1 MPTVDT
7 FLPDIIQTT
16 FFSGYTV
23 FNTIVYT
30 LILVIFI
37 LAIIKMFKK
46 LEIDPLSIFYS
57 IIPFI
62 FLGSSTRALVDNGIL
77 PKTVFLIT
85 PGLYILI
92 GLITIVSFLF
102 SIYLFNKKG
111 IDYRYSLFSLGVI
124 FSLPNIIFFSNVNYT
139 VLINVILT
147 WILSS
152 LIFIGIVFLVLYIRN
167 NIFKTEDKINLSKFI
182 EKIKKYKINFS
193 IVLAH
198 LFDASTTYVAVEYF
212 NYVEQHV
219 LPNAINQLFDTY
231 LTLFP
236 MKIIVI
242 VAVLYIIDQYFDDLT
257 IKNLLKLTVF
267 VLGLAP
273 GLRNIL
279 TLILGTVWLKFY
291 ENLKN
296 FSSSFEKYFFSNFII
311 YIFKNSKKD

>member
-1 MPTVDT
+1 MATVDT

-23 FNTIVYT
+23 FNTVVYT
-30 LILVIFI
+30 LILVIFV
-37 LAIIKMFKK
+37 LTIIKMFKK
-46 LEIDPLSIFYS
+46 LDIDPISIIYS

-62 FLGSSTRALVDNGIL
+62 FLGSSTRALVDNGFY

-85 PGLYILI
+85 PGLYILV
-92 GLITIVSFLF
+92 GLITIASFLF
-102 SIYLFNKKG
+102 SIYLFNKME
-111 IDYRYSLFSLGVI
+111 IDYRYTLFFLGII
-124 FSLPNIIFFSNVNYT
+124 FSVPNIILFSKLNFTAIIY
-139 VLINVILT
+139 VLIT
-147 WILSS
+147 WIIAS
-152 LIFIGIVFLVLYIRN
+152 LIFMAIAFLVLYIKN
-167 NIFKTEDKINLSKFI
+167 KNTHNAI
-182 EKIKKYKINFS
+182 EKILQHKINFS

-212 NYVEQHV
+212 NYTEQHV
-219 LPNAINQLFDTY
+219 LPNALNQLFDTY

-242 VAVLYIIDQYFDDLT
+242 VAGLYIIDQYFDDLT

-279 TLILGTVWLKFY
+279 TMALAT
-291 ENLKN
+291 N
-296 FSSSFEKYFFSNFII
+296 
-311 YIFKNSKKD
+311 

>member
-102 SIYLFNKKG
+102 SIHLFNKKG
-111 IDYRYSLFSLGVI
+111 VDYRYSLFSLGVI

-279 TLILGTVWLKFY
+279 TLILGTV
-291 ENLKN
+291 
-296 FSSSFEKYFFSNFII
+296 
-311 YIFKNSKKD
+311 

>member
-7 FLPDIIQTT
+7 FLPDIVQST

-30 LILVIFI
+30 LILVLFV
-37 LAIIKMFKK
+37 LAIIRMFKK

-62 FLGSSTRALVDNGIL
+62 FLGSSTRALVDNGIY

-85 PGLYILI
+85 PGLYILV
-92 GLITIVSFLF
+92 GLITIFSFLF
-102 SIYLFNKKG
+102 CIFLYNRKG
-111 IDYRYSLFSLGVI
+111 IDYRYSLFCIGLI
-124 FSLPNIIFFSNVNYT
+124 FIIPNIILFSKINFSSIAY
-139 VLINVILT
+139 VLLT
-147 WILSS
+147 WIISS
-152 LIFIGIVFLVLYIRN
+152 IIFIGIAFLVLYIKN
-167 NIFKTEDKINLSKFI
+167 KNFKFNFSQFSQKFLKHKID
-182 EKIKKYKINFS
+182 FS

-198 LFDASTTYVAVEYF
+198 LFDASTTYVAVEHF

-219 LPNAINQLFDTY
+219 LPNALNQLFDTY

-242 VAVLYIIDQYFDDLT
+242 VAVLCIIDQYFDDLT

-279 TLILGTVWLKFY
+279 TLAIGTV
-291 ENLKN
+291 
-296 FSSSFEKYFFSNFII
+296 
-311 YIFKNSKKD
+311 

>member
-1 MPTVDT
+1 MATVDT

-16 FFSGYTV
+16 FFSGYTI
-23 FNTIVYT
+23 FNTVVYT

-37 LAIIKMFKK
+37 LAIIKMFRKI
-46 LEIDPLSIFYS
+46 EIDPISIFYS

-62 FLGSSTRALVDNGIL
+62 FLGSSTRALVDNGIY
-77 PKTVFLIT
+77 PKTIFLIT
-85 PGLYILI
+85 PGLYILV
-92 GLITIVSFLF
+92 GMITIFSFLF

-111 IDYRYSLFSLGVI
+111 IDYRYTLLSLGILFSI
-124 FSLPNIIFFSNVNYT
+124 PNIFFFSNVNFTAIAY
-139 VLINVILT
+139 VILT
-147 WILSS
+147 WIIVSI
-152 LIFIGIVFLVLYIRN
+152 IFLAMAFFVLYIKNIIVEN
-167 NIFKTEDKINLSKFI
+167 NGEKNISNTL

-193 IVLAH
+193 ILLAH
-198 LFDASTTYVAVEYF
+198 LFDASTTYVAVEYY
-212 NYVEQHV
+212 NYYEQHV

-242 VAVLYIIDQYFDDLT
+242 VAVLYIIDQYFDDLM

-279 TLILGTVWLKFY
+279 TLAIGTL
-291 ENLKN
+291 
-296 FSSSFEKYFFSNFII
+296 
-311 YIFKNSKKD
+311 